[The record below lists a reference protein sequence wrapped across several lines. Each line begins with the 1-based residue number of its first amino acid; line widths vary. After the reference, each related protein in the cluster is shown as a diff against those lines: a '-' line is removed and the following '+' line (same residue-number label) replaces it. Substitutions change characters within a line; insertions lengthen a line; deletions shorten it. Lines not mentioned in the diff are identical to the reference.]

1 MENHKLSGEIERLMR
16 EVQEYKVVSSR
27 AEQKMERLELENRKL
42 GEY

>member
-1 MENHKLSGEIERLMR
+1 MK

-42 GEY
+42 G